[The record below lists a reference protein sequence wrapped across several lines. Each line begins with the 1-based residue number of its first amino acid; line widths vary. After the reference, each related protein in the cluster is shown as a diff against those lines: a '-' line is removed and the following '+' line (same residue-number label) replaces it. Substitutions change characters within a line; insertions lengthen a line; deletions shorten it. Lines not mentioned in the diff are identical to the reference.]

1 MMNAEAGVID
11 ERAYRADPVVPII
24 RAARAGDAA
33 AFEELMQL
41 TERRVAQ
48 IAWSVLGNADDVK
61 DAVQE
66 TFLRLYRHLKRY
78 DESKNF
84 SGWVSRITVNVC
96 RDQLRR
102 RKSARIFEPLA
113 DDDQN
118 ASHDVAADDDLIR
131 RDEVAL
137 LGRAI
142 DQLPPKERMAVILR
156 DLEGMRTAE
165 VAEALGTSVITV
177 RVQISRARIKLRKF
191 IESWRG
197 GRAS

>member
-1 MMNAEAGVID
+1 MNAEAGVID
-11 ERAYRADPVVPII
+11 ERAYPADPVVPII

-102 RKSARIFEPLA
+102 RRSARIFEPLA
-113 DDDQN
+113 DDAQN
-118 ASHDVAADDDLIR
+118 ASHDIAADDDLIR

-137 LGRAI
+137 LGCAI

-156 DLEGMRTAE
+156 DLEGMRTHE
-165 VAEALGTSVITV
+165 VAEALGTSVVTV

>member
-11 ERAYRADPVVPII
+11 ERAIPADPVVPII

-48 IAWSVLGNADDVK
+48 IAWSVLGNTDDVK

-78 DESKNF
+78 DESKSF

-102 RKSARIFEPLA
+102 RRSARIFEPLA
-113 DDDQN
+113 DDAQN
-118 ASHDVAADDDLIR
+118 ATSDIAADDELIR

-142 DQLPPKERMAVILR
+142 DQLPPKERLVVILR
-156 DLEGMRTAE
+156 DLEGMRTDE
-165 VAEALGTSVITV
+165 VAEALGTSAVTV